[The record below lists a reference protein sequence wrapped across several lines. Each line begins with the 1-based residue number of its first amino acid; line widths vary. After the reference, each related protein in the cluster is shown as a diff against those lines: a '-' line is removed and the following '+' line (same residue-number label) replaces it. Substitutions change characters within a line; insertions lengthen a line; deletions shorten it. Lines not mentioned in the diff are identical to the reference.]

1 MARGGYRKPNNP
13 APVSGPGA
21 LSRRTDGG
29 PVQGAKQMAANGKY
43 GERKALMEMQQA
55 APMQGN
61 PTPSTPTPTVPT
73 SAAPTMQR
81 QPITN
86 LFAPTERPQEPIT
99 AGAPV
104 GPGRTPEEPMPE
116 GRYRY
121 ISKYMPVLR
130 EAMKDPDVPNS
141 FKIFMRYVDAANR
154 LDNNVIG

>member
-1 MARGGYRKPNNP
+1 MARGGYRKPSNP

-29 PVQGAKQMAANGKY
+29 PAQGAKEMAAGGKY
-43 GERKALMEMQQA
+43 GERKALREMQQA

-61 PTPSTPTPTVPT
+61 PVPVTPASSIKVP
-73 SAAPTMQR
+73 R
-81 QPITN
+81 QPVTN

-154 LDNNVIG
+154 IDTRSFDNNVIG